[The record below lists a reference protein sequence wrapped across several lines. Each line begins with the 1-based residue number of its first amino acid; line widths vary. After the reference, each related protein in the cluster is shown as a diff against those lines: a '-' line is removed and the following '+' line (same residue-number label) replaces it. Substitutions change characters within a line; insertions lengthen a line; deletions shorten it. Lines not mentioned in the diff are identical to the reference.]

1 MHLRQNRVYSGQEG
15 FRPLRRAGRT
25 AVYRRQVYKTGS
37 IFSVGPTTARYL
49 VLLLLGVF
57 SLLFLVQATQGAQT
71 SVDIRNQDKLQSDQS
86 KEMTTLEVQ
95 SSRLQSL
102 QNLNQFAQSQG
113 LVPVGVPESISLPVL
128 Q

>member
-1 MHLRQNRVYSGQEG
+1 MQLRHSRI
-15 FRPLRRAGRT
+15 
-25 AVYRRQVYKTGS
+25 YRRQVYRTGS

-49 VLLLLGVF
+49 ILLLLGVF

-71 SVDIRNQDKLQSDQS
+71 SVDIRTQDKLQGDQN

-113 LVPVGVPESISLPVL
+113 LVPVGAPESISLPVL

>member
-1 MHLRQNRVYSGQEG
+1 MQLQKNR
-15 FRPLRRAGRT
+15 
-25 AVYRRQVYKTGS
+25 VYRRQVYKTGS

-71 SVDIRNQDKLQSDQS
+71 SMDIRVQDKLQGDQS

-113 LVPVGVPESISLPVL
+113 LVPVGTPESITIPAS

>member
-1 MHLRQNRVYSGQEG
+1 MHLRQNR
-15 FRPLRRAGRT
+15 
-25 AVYRRQVYKTGS
+25 VYRRQVYKTGS

-113 LVPVGVPESISLPVL
+113 LVPVGAPESISLTVL

>member
-1 MHLRQNRVYSGQEG
+1 MHLQRNRI
-15 FRPLRRAGRT
+15 
-25 AVYRRQVYKTGS
+25 YRKQVYKTGS

-57 SLLFLVQATQGAQT
+57 SLLFLVQATQGAQM
-71 SVDIRNQDKLQSDQS
+71 SVDIRAEDKLEGDQS

-102 QNLNQFAQSQG
+102 QNLNQFAASQG
-113 LVPVGVPESISLPVL
+113 LIPIGTPETLILPSP
-128 Q
+128 